1 MMQFLRRFNT
11 AGLRRKRFQRLARI
25 LELKATDRI
34 LDLGCG
40 PGGRSVAAYC
50 PTNEIVGVDL
60 LDEDDVRVD
69 YPNFLYVQLD
79 AGDMHRFGADSF
91 DVAISIGM
99 LEHIRPREQ
108 LLRAVRETQRV
119 AQRYC
124 FVVPHK
130 YAFLEPHFYLPL
142 FAVWPDW
149 LKSFLIKRF
158 TLGTQR
164 RQPSGEW
171 QRINWLSRREWHVVF
186 DDPNLVIKNHWY
198 GPLMQYYLIF
208 GGDLRPRAA
217 QTTLRRR
224 LRRSSK

>member
-11 AGLRRKRFQRLARI
+11 AKLRRKRYERIARTLA
-25 LELKATDRI
+25 LEPTDRI

-40 PGGRSVAAYC
+40 PGARSVATYNS
-50 PTNEIVGVDL
+50 TNEIVGVDL
-60 LDEDDVRVD
+60 LDENDVNVEQ
-69 YPNFLYVQLD
+69 PNFSYARFD
-79 AGDMHRFGADSF
+79 ACDLRGFGDDSF
-91 DVAISIGM
+91 DVAICVGM
-99 LEHIRPREQ
+99 LEHVRPRER
-108 LLRAVRETQRV
+108 LRDAIRETQRV
-119 AQRYC
+119 ARRYC

-142 FAVWPDW
+142 FAIWPAW

-164 RQPSGEW
+164 RNPTGEW
-171 QRINWLSRREWHVVF
+171 QRINWLTRGEWKAVF

-208 GGDLRPRAA
+208 GGDRP
-217 QTTLRRR
+217 
-224 LRRSSK
+224 S